1 MEATRTLGWEVQAP
15 LIPNR
20 YRAPRAGLVQH
31 LGYTGTGLWIDLV
44 TRRFV
49 TVLTSRLYP
58 DERGN
63 AMPLREA
70 VLNLV
75 SSTAPLLSGQQ
86 IATRAPTMAD
96 AVIGAERRLPMAVGP
111 VRTGIDVLE
120 ASGFAPLVGKRVGLV
135 TNHSGFDAPVSYTHL
150 TLPTICSV

>member
-1 MEATRTLGWEVQAP
+1 LTPDGSTAVEATRTLGWEVQAP

-49 TVLTSRLYP
+49 IVLTSRLYP

-75 SSTAPLLSGQQ
+75 S
-86 IATRAPTMAD
+86 
-96 AVIGAERRLPMAVGP
+96 
-111 VRTGIDVLE
+111 
-120 ASGFAPLVGKRVGLV
+120 
-135 TNHSGFDAPVSYTHL
+135 
-150 TLPTICSV
+150 